1 MAETAKNATR
11 KEYLDRIRTLV
22 VDGLAETKAKIYLF
36 GSYARGDAT
45 RLSDVDVA
53 IDAAEPLPTGC
64 LARLR
69 EQLEESTIPLTVELV
84 DLGEA
89 DAEFRARVRREGVK
103 WTDCANG

>member
-1 MAETAKNATR
+1 MAETAKRTTR
-11 KEYLDRIRTLV
+11 EKYLDRIRTLV
-22 VDGLAETKAKIYLF
+22 VEGLAGTTAEIYLF
-36 GSYARGDAT
+36 GSHARGDAT

-89 DAEFRARVRREGVK
+89 DAEFRARVRGEGVK
-103 WTDCANG
+103 WNDCANG

>member
-1 MAETAKNATR
+1 MAETAKRTTR
-11 KEYLDRIRTLV
+11 EKYLDRIRTLV
-22 VDGLAETKAKIYLF
+22 VDGLAGTTAEIYLF
-36 GSYARGDAT
+36 GSHARGDAT

-53 IDAAEPLPTGC
+53 IDATEPLPTGC

-89 DAEFRARVRREGVK
+89 DAEFRARVRGEGVK
-103 WTDCANG
+103 WNDCANG

>member
-1 MAETAKNATR
+1 MAGTAESTKR
-11 KEYLDRIRTLV
+11 QEYLDRIRTLV
-22 VDGLAETKAKIYLF
+22 VDGLAETKAEIFLF

-53 IDAAEPLPTGC
+53 IDAAASLPAGC

-103 WTDCANG
+103 WNDCANG

>member
-1 MAETAKNATR
+1 MAGTVKNAR
-11 KEYLDRIRTLV
+11 HEEYLNRIRTLV
-22 VDGLAETKAKIYLF
+22 VDGLAGTKAEIYLF
-36 GSYARGDAT
+36 GSHARGDAT

-69 EQLEESTIPLTVELV
+69 ERLEESTIPLTVELV

-89 DAEFRARVRREGVK
+89 DGDFRARVRGEGVK
-103 WTDCANG
+103 WNDCANG

>member
-1 MAETAKNATR
+1 MAETAKSATR

-22 VDGLAETKAKIYLF
+22 VDGLAETKAEIFLF

-53 IDAAEPLPTGC
+53 IDAADPLPTGC

-103 WTDCANG
+103 WNDCANG